1 MPEVSA
7 CPSVDSS
14 GSERPTSCRYV
25 NVGNNQEPVVAY
37 NWFFRYLIIFIRLL
51 FRKRH
56 GGVKA
61 TFWTNI
67 WKLLGCCK
75 NSPVSLQSGSF
86 FSPTC
91 LRSHSCRRQSLLHFL
106 SSSSICSTSAS
117 ANYLWDACNNLYY
130 FVIVFMLSL
139 CLLILET

>member
-1 MPEVSA
+1 MLMKLWCLDARSLCLSIRRLVRIRE
-7 CPSVDSS
+7 
-14 GSERPTSCRYV
+14 T
-25 NVGNNQEPVVAY
+25 Y

-86 FSPTC
+86 FSPTS
-91 LRSHSCRRQSLLHFL
+91 LRSHCCRRQSLLHFL

>member
-1 MPEVSA
+1 MSRCQKSLLFVH
-7 CPSVDSS
+7 PSTRQDQRDLYLVLSVIWLFSSDFSS
-14 GSERPTSCRYV
+14 GNDRV
-25 NVGNNQEPVVAY
+25 
-37 NWFFRYLIIFIRLL
+37 
-51 FRKRH
+51 
-56 GGVKA
+56 GVKA

-86 FSPTC
+86 FSPTS
-91 LRSHSCRRQSLLHFL
+91 LRSHCCRRQSLLHFL